1 MHNEYIVKLVAQCI
15 VIPAMVQRLRFS
27 INMQHLSHKFGFDN
41 SQAVP
46 AVKTPMG
53 AVAKNT

>member
-1 MHNEYIVKLVAQCI
+1 MLEGYYVTTQCT
-15 VIPAMVQRLRFS
+15 VIPAMVQRLRFF
-27 INMQHLSHKFGFDN
+27 INVQHLSHKFGIDN

-46 AVKTPMG
+46 AVKTPVG

>member
-46 AVKTPMG
+46 TVKTPMG